1 MEKYLE
7 RTKQPADLSP
17 APVCEYCGPKCLGG
31 AAHFARSEDG
41 AKQAIPASEQVR
53 EAEAVCARL
62 ALKPKTPEE
71 RQKQAIISVLTFQ
84 PEYNDHPEYNPDP
97 DKLADAIVAALKD
110 QLAEALKAAEQHYPA
125 CAMGQNLAL
134 GEGTHLE
141 GTAEHPRHEFI
152 GAPPGIAHAVE
163 LTSPTI
169 DEMVGMYGFAA
180 CTDPD
185 ADADADA
192 ELSAWM
198 REEGKEQG

>member
-41 AKQAIPASEQVR
+41 AKQAIPASEQGERFTLEQVR

-84 PEYNDHPEYNPDP
+84 PEYNDHPGYNPDP

-110 QLAEALKAAEQHYPA
+110 QLAGALKAAEQHYPA

-152 GAPPGIAHAVE
+152 GAPQIVKRCASCEHRGCNAFVE
-163 LTSPTI
+163 PCNSCTI
-169 DEMVGMYGFAA
+169 GDGFHNWQPMKIEA
-180 CTDPD
+180 
-185 ADADADA
+185 
-192 ELSAWM
+192 
-198 REEGKEQG
+198 KK